1 MKLLLCPCSM
11 TEKSLNPYWEPLS
24 GSWTVGGKK
33 RWDGKR
39 KPLLRW
45 SRTTSPSSYCV
56 EGPRDSLSRIGL
68 PRETPPSSFLGIL
81 SLKGFHSKFI
91 DDFPQGKT
99 QAKSD
104 KMSLGIHSSKM
115 KVWCCVVFR
124 FSFLQSGCLFP
135 VQYWLVPM

>member
-1 MKLLLCPCSM
+1 M

-56 EGPRDSLSRIGL
+56 EGPTDSLSRIGL

-91 DDFPQGKT
+91 DDFPQGKPKRKVRRWALASI
-99 QAKSD
+99 QARWKFD
-104 KMSLGIHSSKM
+104 VVWSLDLVFCSL
-115 KVWCCVVFR
+115 VVY
-124 FSFLQSGCLFP
+124 FLCNIG
-135 VQYWLVPM
+135 